1 MYAGLARLQ
10 AAKLSIDAVP
20 IERTPSVVQ
29 LWSFGNLVV
38 AYKRL
43 PLISMR
49 LNGIARPTSIC
60 LMQASWTRHADF
72 RTG

>member
-20 IERTPSVVQ
+20 IERTRSAVQ
-29 LWSFGNLVV
+29 LWSFGNLFV
-38 AYKRL
+38 AYERL

-49 LNGIARPTSIC
+49 TN
-60 LMQASWTRHADF
+60 
-72 RTG
+72 